1 MSFASP
7 AWLLLVPLLALAGWR
22 WPALRL
28 QEPLRALALLALTL
42 ALAGLRIGGAAG
54 RDVWVLVDRSASA
67 AAAWD
72 RVGGEWESLLA
83 QGHRH

>member
-7 AWLLLVPLLALAGWR
+7 AWLLLLPLLALAGWR

-28 QEPLRALALLALTL
+28 REPLRALALVALVL

-67 AAAWD
+67 APRRKTTSGA
-72 RVGGEWESLLA
+72 RSGSSC
-83 QGHRH
+83 RR